1 VASVSSFDEY
11 LPSRTS
17 PRVTADRSAAD
28 QTESETT
35 RPGGGP
41 GAHLPV
47 AADGGASIM
56 RLQREAGNAA
66 VARLLDD
73 EAGAAD
79 EQSAADQSPV
89 LGVIGSGGAPLDAG
103 VRSTME
109 TGLGADFGDVRI
121 HTDEPAAASAQSVQ
135 ARAYTVGS
143 DVVFDKGAYQ
153 PGSPE
158 GMHTLAHELTHVV
171 QQRSGPVDASPA
183 EGGIAVSDPS
193 DRFEQAAEASA
204 EQFVTSGPQTE
215 SESDAEAGAPVEAGV
230 QREVV
235 EEEEDQAP
243 T

>member
-1 VASVSSFDEY
+1 
-11 LPSRTS
+11 
-17 PRVTADRSAAD
+17 VTANRLAAD
-28 QTESETT
+28 QTGSETT

-66 VARLLDD
+66 VARLLDDEAGGSD

-183 EGGIAVSDPS
+183 AGGIAVSDPS

-204 EQFVTSGPQTE
+204 EQFVTSGPLTE
-215 SESDAEAGAPVEAGV
+215 SESDTEAGAPVEAGV